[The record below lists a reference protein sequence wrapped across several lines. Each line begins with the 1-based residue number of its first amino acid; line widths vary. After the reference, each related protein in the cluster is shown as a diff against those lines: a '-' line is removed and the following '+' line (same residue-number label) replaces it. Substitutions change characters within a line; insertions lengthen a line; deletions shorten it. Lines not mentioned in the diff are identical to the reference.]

1 MSDDMFHTEGSG
13 QNFGCRALICAY
25 RANVPGLTE
34 SGRAMPALSA
44 EKKAL
49 SFLRA
54 LEAEG
59 HIVKR
64 VVVEGKRIELEL
76 ESTTAGP
83 YDFDKL
89 ELRYDKAGAS

>member
-1 MSDDMFHTEGSG
+1 
-13 QNFGCRALICAY
+13 
-25 RANVPGLTE
+25 
-34 SGRAMPALSA
+34 MPALSA

-49 SFLRA
+49 SILKA

-76 ESTTAGP
+76 ETVAAKP
-83 YDFDKL
+83 YDFDKVDM
-89 ELRYDKAGAS
+89 RYDKAGAS

>member
-1 MSDDMFHTEGSG
+1 
-13 QNFGCRALICAY
+13 
-25 RANVPGLTE
+25 
-34 SGRAMPALSA
+34 MPTITV

-49 SFLRA
+49 SFLKA

-76 ESTTAGP
+76 ETTTAGSC
-83 YDFDKL
+83 DFDKVDM
-89 ELRYDKAGAS
+89 RYDKAGVS